1 MENNNIE
8 EKDKQTNLYSRLEAG
23 KLARINCIDSI
34 QYIRH
39 IVNTCTVSKLNIEA
53 KVRDKGL
60 NSDSEITK
68 VLTDTS
74 MLVDNVRDHLN
85 DIIFLFRQTIES
97 TNVEL
102 AEFSL
107 RKMLNG
113 TIAAIRVIDEDEK
126 IELREKGNDIYD
138 IITGD
143 SFRIRAVVTQLV
155 GSAIMHSTNSKV
167 RVSIDFLPPKNEQS
181 NSKDRILQFVVHS
194 VGAGISK
201 NKLQE
206 MNSELKNPHLIKH
219 QALDSGLEFI
229 KYLTYEM
236 KGSIKIDSKEGH
248 YTKFLVSIPIQLVI

>member
-39 IVNTCTVSKLNIEA
+39 IVNACTVSKLNIEA

-74 MLVDNVRDHLN
+74 MLVDNLKDHLN
-85 DIIFLFRQTIES
+85 DIIFLFRKDIES
-97 TNVEL
+97 KNVEL

-107 RKMLNG
+107 RTMLNG
-113 TIAAIRVIDEDEK
+113 TIAAIRVIDEDKK
-126 IELREKGNDIYD
+126 IELREKIGNDIYD

-143 SFRIRAVVTQLV
+143 RFRIRAVLSQLAE
-155 GSAIMHSTNSKV
+155 SAIMHSTSKV

-181 NSKDRILQFVVHS
+181 NSKDRILKFVVHS

-229 KYLTYEM
+229 KHLTYEM
-236 KGSIKIDSKEGH
+236 KGSIRIDSKEGH